1 MRELALYGR
10 QSPKVDRDETMLKL
24 TSPFDRV
31 IPTAKANTLLYFSMI
46 TFSSVGYGGIV
57 PVNPD
62 LRITAA
68 LESMVGISMSPRVAR
83 LVSSFRPKIRRVS
96 GNEA

>member
-1 MRELALYGR
+1 
-10 QSPKVDRDETMLKL
+10 MLKL

-31 IPTAKANTLLYFSMI
+31 IRLRRQILCCILSMI